1 MREHFEH
8 SIENNRTV
16 IYNSHRPDDACAVP
30 AYWPADMGNAVTP
43 PEKGQVLDPQPKTSQ
58 TQAEGLGK
66 LFGIPPTHTEDPE
79 VKKKGKKCHLTL
91 KIVFLVLATINIVK
105 SIALIA
111 VSVTTAIA
119 IKIFTDEQSGRRVAM
134 IIIAITA
141 AITLSISIYSIVAVM
156 TNKTHRLM
164 LASGVLLILAII
176 QAVLLGIA
184 TQLNDED
191 EVNLSRALSDSFAL
205 ARGDSPRHVK
215 LWNNI
220 QHDLTCCGVYGPDDY
235 RSLNVPD
242 FFSPD
247 VPISCCP
254 TYDPDRSSLV
264 QERERESCKAKKEY
278 YDVGCRESVIQ
289 LYRDTA
295 QTVLGVTI
303 GLIIFMVAL
312 AVIGVVM
319 AKKCKPQADS
329 PPPPPQAPQ
338 NKASPKPLKV

>member
-1 MREHFEH
+1 MREHFVH
-8 SIENNRTV
+8 SLENNRTV
-16 IYNSHRPDDACAVP
+16 IYNSRRPDDAFAVP
-30 AYWPADMGNAVTP
+30 AYWPAMGNAVTP
-43 PEKGQVLDPQPKTSQ
+43 PEKGQVLDPQPQPSQ
-58 TQAEGLGK
+58 PRAEGLGK
-66 LFGIPPTHTEDPE
+66 LFGITPTHTEDPE
-79 VKKKGKKCHLTL
+79 VERKKKRCNLIL
-91 KIVFLVLATINIVK
+91 KIIYLVLAIINIVK

-141 AITLSISIYSIVAVM
+141 AITLSIAIYSIVAVM
-156 TNKTHRLM
+156 TKKTQRLM
-164 LASGVLLILAII
+164 IASVVLLILAII
-176 QAVLLGIA
+176 QGVLMGIA

-191 EVNLSRALSDSFAL
+191 EVNLSRALSDSFGL

-220 QHDLTCCGVYGPDDY
+220 QHDLICCGVYGPDDY
-235 RSLNVPD
+235 HGSNVPN

-278 YDVGCRESVIQ
+278 YDVGCRESVVQ

-303 GLIIFMVAL
+303 VLIIFMVAL
-312 AVIGVVM
+312 AVVGIVK
-319 AKKCKPQADS
+319 AKRCKSETDS
-329 PPPPPQAPQ
+329 PPAQAPE
-338 NKASPKPLKV
+338 KKETPKPLKV

>member
-1 MREHFEH
+1 MREHFVH
-8 SIENNRTV
+8 SLENNRTV
-16 IYNSHRPDDACAVP
+16 IYNSRRPDDAFAVP
-30 AYWPADMGNAVTP
+30 AYWPAMGNAVTP
-43 PEKGQVLDPQPKTSQ
+43 PEKGQVLDPQPQPSQ
-58 TQAEGLGK
+58 PRAEGLGK
-66 LFGIPPTHTEDPE
+66 LFGITPTHTEDPE
-79 VKKKGKKCHLTL
+79 
-91 KIVFLVLATINIVK
+91 VK

-141 AITLSISIYSIVAVM
+141 AITLSIAIYSIVAVM
-156 TNKTHRLM
+156 TKKTQRLM
-164 LASGVLLILAII
+164 IASVVLLILAII
-176 QAVLLGIA
+176 QGVLMGIA

-191 EVNLSRALSDSFAL
+191 EVNLSRALSDSFGL

-220 QHDLTCCGVYGPDDY
+220 QHDLICCGVYGPDDY
-235 RSLNVPD
+235 HGSNVPN

-278 YDVGCRESVIQ
+278 YDVGCRESVVQ

-303 GLIIFMVAL
+303 VLIIFMVAL
-312 AVIGVVM
+312 AVVGIVK
-319 AKKCKPQADS
+319 AKRCKSETDS
-329 PPPPPQAPQ
+329 PPAQAPE
-338 NKASPKPLKV
+338 KKETPKPLKV